1 MNCPNCGDGEIATLG
16 PYLGTHEIFRRM
28 NLGCCTRCELVFAQ
42 PQPSQAELDDYY
54 AHYWDGEV
62 AISTPSTRRYYL
74 AQSLSRVDYLR
85 QFGIFNKTPTV
96 LDVGAGLGL
105 FRDGMTQLGVAHDYV
120 AVETDR
126 DQLKGLRR
134 RLGSTNAFERLEDVP
149 AERRFD
155 LLALSHVLEH
165 MHQPH
170 TFIAGLMQRLRPGG
184 LLFVEVP
191 HRDYRYKALF
201 ESHLL
206 FFNEA
211 SLEDFLGRH
220 GQVLDVSTVGKEAN
234 RLYVAHVHPK
244 PDALRPLK
252 ELVKTCIALAT
263 PDFDNRQ
270 IQRYEMS
277 SYGGDRQWLRA
288 VVRRGEAAT

>member
-1 MNCPNCGDGEIATLG
+1 MNCPNCGHGESTAVGSYIG
-16 PYLGTHEIFRRM
+16 SHEIFRRM
-28 NLGCCTRCELVFAQ
+28 SLACCARCELVYAQ
-42 PQPSQAELDDYY
+42 PQPSPAELADYY

-62 AISTPSTRRYYL
+62 AVSTPSTRRYYL

-85 QFGIFNKTPTV
+85 RFGIFDTAPRV

-105 FRDGMTQLGVAHDYV
+105 FRDGMTRRGGAHDYV

-126 DQLKGLRR
+126 DQFEGLRQ
-134 RLGSTNAFERLEDVP
+134 RLGADHAFQRLEDVP
-149 AERRFD
+149 AERKFD
-155 LLALSHVLEH
+155 LLVLSHVLEH
-165 MHQPH
+165 MDQPH
-170 TFIAGLMQRLRPGG
+170 PFVEGLMQWLRPGG

-206 FFNEA
+206 FFNPN
-211 SLEDFLGRH
+211 SLGDLLGRH
-220 GQVLDVSTVGKEAN
+220 GEVLDVCTVGKEAAK
-234 RLYVAHVHPK
+234 LYVAHVHPK

-252 ELVKTCIALAT
+252 ELVKTGIALVT

-270 IQRYEMS
+270 IRCYEMS

-288 VVRRGEAAT
+288 VVQRVEAAT

>member
-1 MNCPNCGDGEIATLG
+1 MNCPNCGHNEAAAVG
-16 PYLGTHEIFRRM
+16 PYIGNHEVFRRM
-28 NLGCCTRCELVFAQ
+28 SLTRCEHCELVFAQ
-42 PQPSQAELDDYY
+42 PQPSAVELADYY
-54 AHYWDGEV
+54 AHYWGGKV
-62 AISTPSTRRYYL
+62 AVSTPSTRRYYL

-85 QFGIFNKTPTV
+85 RFGIFATAPAM

-105 FRDGMTQLGVAHDYV
+105 FHDGMTQCGVAHDYV

-126 DQLKGLRR
+126 DQFEGLRQ
-134 RLGSTNAFERLEDVP
+134 RLGAANAFQRLEDVP
-149 AERRFD
+149 AERKFD
-155 LLALSHVLEH
+155 LLVLSHVLEH
-165 MHQPH
+165 MDQPH
-170 TFIAGLMQRLRPGG
+170 AFIAGLMQRLRPGG

-191 HRDYRYKALF
+191 HCDYRYKSLF

-206 FFNEA
+206 FFNPQ
-211 SLEDFLGRH
+211 SLNDLLGRH
-220 GQVLDVSTVGKEAN
+220 GTVLDVSTVGQEVA

-263 PDFDNRQ
+263 SGFNEKQ
-270 IQRYEMS
+270 IAHYEMS

-288 VVRRGEAAT
+288 VVQRSAES

>member
-1 MNCPNCGDGEIATLG
+1 MNCPNCGHDGIAAVG
-16 PYLGTHEIFRRM
+16 PYLGNHDIFRRM
-28 NLGCCTRCELVFAQ
+28 SLARCESCELVFAQ
-42 PQPSQAELDDYY
+42 PQPSPSELADYY

-62 AISTPSTRRYYL
+62 AVSTPSTRRYYL
-74 AQSLSRVDYLR
+74 EQSLSRVDYLR
-85 QFGIFNKTPTV
+85 QFGIFATAPAV

-105 FRDGMTQLGVAHDYV
+105 FHTGMGQRGVAHDYV

-126 DQLKGLRR
+126 DQLEGLRK
-134 RLGSTNAFERLEDVP
+134 RLGAANAFERLDDVP

-155 LLALSHVLEH
+155 LLVLSHVLEH
-165 MHQPH
+165 IDQPN
-170 TFIAGLMQRLRPGG
+170 TFVAALMRRLRPGG

-206 FFNEA
+206 FFNEK
-211 SLEDFLGRH
+211 SLRSLLGRH
-220 GQVLDVSTVGKEAN
+220 GKVLDVSTVGKDAA

-252 ELVKTCIALAT
+252 ELVKTCIALTT

-270 IQRYEMS
+270 IAKFGMS

-288 VVRRGEAAT
+288 VAARQD

>member
-1 MNCPNCGDGEIATLG
+1 MNCPSCGEGDIAPVG
-16 PYLGTHEIFRRM
+16 PYLGSHEIFCRLS
-28 NLGCCTRCELVFAQ
+28 LGRCTACDLVFAQ
-42 PQPSQAELDDYY
+42 PQPSEAELAEYY
-54 AHYWDGEV
+54 GHYWGGDV

-85 QFGIFNKTPTV
+85 QFGIFDGKPTI

-105 FRDGMTQLGVAHDYV
+105 FHDGLLRRGVDHDFF
-120 AVETDR
+120 AVETDQ
-126 DQLKGLRR
+126 DQLLGLRGR
-134 RLGSTNAFERLEDVP
+134 FGDDHAFRHLEDVP

-155 LLALSHVLEH
+155 LMVLSHVLEH
-165 MHQPH
+165 MARPH
-170 TFIAGLMQRLRPGG
+170 EFVGGLMQRLRPGG

-206 FFNEA
+206 FFNPA
-211 SLEDFLGRH
+211 SLGALLGRH
-220 GQVLDVSTVGKEAN
+220 GRLLDVGTVGREASK
-234 RLYVAHVHPK
+234 LYVAHVHPK

-252 ELVKTCIALAT
+252 ELVKTCMALAS

-270 IQRYEMS
+270 IAKFGMS

-288 VVRRGEAAT
+288 IVARQ

>member
-1 MNCPNCGDGEIATLG
+1 MNCPNCGHGDIAAVG
-16 PYLGTHEIFRRM
+16 PYLGSHDVFCRLSLAR
-28 NLGCCTRCELVFAQ
+28 CTACDLVFAQ
-42 PQPSQAELDDYY
+42 PQPSAAELAEYY
-54 AHYWDGEV
+54 GHYWDGEV
-62 AISTPSTRRYYL
+62 AMSTPSTRRYYL
-74 AQSLSRVDYLR
+74 AQSLSRADYLR
-85 QFGIFNKTPTV
+85 QFGILENRPAV

-105 FRDGMTQLGVAHDYV
+105 FHDGLRRRGVDHDFF

-126 DQLKGLRR
+126 DQLAGLRR
-134 RLGSTNAFERLEDVP
+134 RLGDDHAFQRLEDVP
-149 AERRFD
+149 ADRRFD
-155 LLALSHVLEH
+155 LLVISHVLEH
-165 MHQPH
+165 IAQPH
-170 TFIAGLMQRLRPGG
+170 EFVAGLMDRLRPGG

-206 FFNEA
+206 FFNPQ
-211 SLEDFLGRH
+211 SLRDLLGRH
-220 GQVLDVSTVGKEAN
+220 GRVLDVDTVGKDAA

-270 IQRYEMS
+270 IAKFGMS

-288 VVRRGEAAT
+288 VVQRPAA

>member
-1 MNCPNCGDGEIATLG
+1 MNCPNCGHGESAAVG
-16 PYLGTHEIFRRM
+16 PYIGSHEIFRRM
-28 NLGCCTRCELVFAQ
+28 SLARCERCELVFAH
-42 PQPSQAELDDYY
+42 PQPSQAELDGYY

-62 AISTPSTRRYYL
+62 AVSTPSTRRYYL

-85 QFGIFNKTPTV
+85 QFGIFSTPPAV

-105 FRDGMTQLGVAHDYV
+105 FQEGMDRRGVKHDYV

-126 DQLKGLRR
+126 GQFDDLRA
-134 RLGSTNAFERLEDVP
+134 RLGAPNAYPRLEDVP
-149 AERRFD
+149 AERKFD
-155 LLALSHVLEH
+155 LVVLSHVLEH
-165 MHQPH
+165 LAEPH
-170 TFIAGLMQRLRPGG
+170 AFLADLMQRLRKGG

-206 FFNEA
+206 FFNPK
-211 SLEDFLGRH
+211 SLETLLGRH
-220 GQVLDVSTVGKEAN
+220 GKVLDVSTVGKNAD

-252 ELVKTCIALAT
+252 ELVKTCMALAT
-263 PDFDNRQ
+263 PDFNAQQ
-270 IQRYEMS
+270 IARFEMS

-288 VVRRGEAAT
+288 AVIRQD